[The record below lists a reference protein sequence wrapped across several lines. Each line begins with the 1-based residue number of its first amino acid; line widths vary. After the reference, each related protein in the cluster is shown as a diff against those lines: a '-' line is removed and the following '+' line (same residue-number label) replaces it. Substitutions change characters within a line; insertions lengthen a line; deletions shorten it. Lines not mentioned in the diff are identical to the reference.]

1 MRGLLRKNLTEL
13 RKYNKATLLEHCESR
28 LATLSKRSV
37 KEHNLRNEINENE
50 MMVDLSRL
58 NHESLA
64 YIANALN
71 KATRQ

>member
-1 MRGLLRKNLTEL
+1 MRALLRKNLTEL
-13 RKYNKATLLEHCESR
+13 KKYNKATLLQHCESR
-28 LATLSKRSV
+28 LSTLSKRSV
-37 KEHNLRNEINENE
+37 KEHNLRNELNENE

-71 KATRQ
+71 KAVRK